1 MRTFLLDFC
10 AVSNEYHITCLFIVK
25 LKVKRMNVSQEKLS
39 LFEELRNVPLDHIDI
54 SPFQPR
60 RQFAEA
66 ELKELA
72 ESIKAV
78 GLIHPPIVRPLE
90 NSLHY
95 ELVAGERRLRAA
107 KLAGLLEIPVLV
119 RSSSHILS
127 AQAALIENIQRV
139 DLNPIEISKALSSLM
154 EEFKFSQEK
163 LAASVGKKRST
174 IANYLRLLSLPNLIQ
189 DSLSKNLITMGH
201 AKAILAVE
209 GAEKQV
215 YLHELIL
222 RESLS
227 VREAEKAVQKL
238 KQKIKQKK
246 LSYETRDFYLEQLA
260 EKLQYKLGTKVF
272 IRARGRQG
280 RISIDYFNLDDLERL
295 LEALGVRE

>member
-1 MRTFLLDFC
+1 
-10 AVSNEYHITCLFIVK
+10 
-25 LKVKRMNVSQEKLS
+25 MNVSQEKLS

-78 GLIHPPIVRPLE
+78 GLIHPPIVRLLE

-238 KQKIKQKK
+238 KQKIKKKK

>member
-1 MRTFLLDFC
+1 M
-10 AVSNEYHITCLFIVK
+10 TCLFIVK

-39 LFEELRNVPLDHIDI
+39 LFEELRYVPLDHINI

-60 RQFAEA
+60 RQFAES

-78 GLIHPPIVRPLE
+78 GLIHPPIVRTVE
-90 NSLHY
+90 NSSHY
-95 ELVAGERRLRAA
+95 ELVAGERRFRAA
-107 KLAGLLEIPVLV
+107 KLAGLFEIPVLV

-139 DLNPIEISKALSSLM
+139 DLNPIEISKALFSLM

-227 VREAEKAVQKL
+227 VRETEKAVQKL
-238 KQKIKQKK
+238 KQKIKHKK

-272 IRARGRQG
+272 IRAKGRQG

>member
-1 MRTFLLDFC
+1 
-10 AVSNEYHITCLFIVK
+10 
-25 LKVKRMNVSQEKLS
+25 MNVSQEKLS
-39 LFEELRNVPLDHIDI
+39 LFEELRYVPLNHINI

-60 RQFAEA
+60 RQFAES

-78 GLIHPPIVRPLE
+78 GLIHPPIVRTVE
-90 NSLHY
+90 NSSHY
-95 ELVAGERRLRAA
+95 ELVAGERRFRAA
-107 KLAGLLEIPVLV
+107 KLAGLFEIPVLV

-139 DLNPIEISKALSSLM
+139 DLNPIEISKALFSLM

-227 VREAEKAVQKL
+227 VRETEKAVQKL
-238 KQKIKQKK
+238 KQKIKHKK

-272 IRARGRQG
+272 IRAKGRQG